1 MEKAILAII
10 HTTKKLPHYFQ
21 VHTMIVLTQLPL
33 QALLRRS
40 DYIGRVEKWG
50 TMLDAFDITYLP
62 QTTVKGQILA
72 DLVAYFTKKLGDSEE
87 GAKLEE
93 AVGVGSV
100 EVQ

>member
-40 DYIGRVEKWG
+40 DYIGRMEKWG

-72 DLVAYFTKKLGDSEE
+72 DLVADFTKKLGDSEE
-87 GAKLEE
+87 GAKPEE

>member
-40 DYIGRVEKWG
+40 DYIARVEKWG
-50 TMLDAFDITYLP
+50 TMLDAFDIKYLP
-62 QTTVKGQILA
+62 RMAMKGQILA
-72 DLVAYFTKKLGDSEE
+72 NLVAEFTEELGDFEE
-87 GAKLEE
+87 GVKPEE
-93 AVGVGSV
+93 ALRLSSV
-100 EVQ
+100 EV